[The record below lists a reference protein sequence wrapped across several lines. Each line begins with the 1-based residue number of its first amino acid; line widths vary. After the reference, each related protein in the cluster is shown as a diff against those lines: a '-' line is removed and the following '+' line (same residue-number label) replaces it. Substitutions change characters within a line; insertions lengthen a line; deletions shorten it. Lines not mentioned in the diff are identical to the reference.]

1 MVNVWAEALL
11 LCYSRLVFGDNA
23 ESVHRVGENA
33 PGMMK
38 LSSQIVEVLLVRE
51 VDLEVLIWI
60 WYCNLLILHRATA
73 SAAVKVSTAWQDR
86 YKAYVEQIYSQEA

>member
-1 MVNVWAEALL
+1 MVNGWAEALL
-11 LCYSRLVFGDNA
+11 LCYSRFMFGDNA

-38 LSSQIVEVLLVRE
+38 LSSEMVEVLLVRE

-60 WYCNLLILHRATA
+60 WYCNLLILQIATA
-73 SAAVKVSTAWQDR
+73 SAAVKVRTA
-86 YKAYVEQIYSQEA
+86 